1 MRLINDLFEVVST
14 KQGEDNYQCQVK
26 FPVTPGVCL
35 MQIGEEILEEKYG
48 KQLQLNVVKTIR
60 FKKIVGPN
68 DTPVYTFTK
77 EVLDQDVLTVD
88 ITVSD
93 EADEA
98 VKMSLQYKVLDV

>member
-1 MRLINDLFEVVST
+1 M
-14 KQGEDNYQCQVK
+14 
-26 FPVTPGVCL
+26 
-35 MQIGEEILEEKYG
+35 
-48 KQLQLNVVKTIR
+48 KTIR

-77 EVLDQDVLTVD
+77 EVLDQDMLTVD

-98 VKMSLQYKVLDV
+98 VKMSLQYKVLNA